1 MHRSG
6 HGLTKSGY
14 RSQARAKHSVDLGE
28 VRTIEQIEEFRYNV
42 ETFHSAES
50 GVLEDAE
57 VLIVS
62 AGVFKE
68 FLPRLSG
75 LAESGMAFKI
85 VRS

>member
-1 MHRSG
+1 MTDQNLPVNS
-6 HGLTKSGY
+6 
-14 RSQARAKHSVDLGE
+14 
-28 VRTIEQIEEFRYNV
+28 
-42 ETFHSAES
+42 FHSAEW

-75 LAESGMAFKI
+75 LAESIMAFKI